1 MWIGLLIVLVIILI
15 AVYIQKP
22 EYIPFIEQQPQLS
35 ASENAAKTLAAAEA
49 PKSLTV
55 PAAGI
60 GAGSPSGTL
69 PAAALITVTTQADV
83 AKTQTVSSPIVP
95 TQTVPTQTV
104 PTPIVPSPIV
114 PATPVTSTL
123 ATPPAATAKQLATML
138 PTYTFHPGM
147 TFGGNDIS
155 NTGLTDNVPKLATWC
170 DANAS
175 CKGFTTDAWM
185 KSTIVPQDK
194 WYKWSDDPTKGL
206 YVKK

>member
-69 PAAALITVTTQADV
+69 PAAALITATTQADV
-83 AKTQTVSSPIVP
+83 AKTQTVPSS
-95 TQTVPTQTV
+95 TVPSSTV
-104 PTPIVPSPIV
+104 TSQVPSPIV

>member
-1 MWIGLLIVLVIILI
+1 MWTALLIVLIIILI

-22 EYIPFIEQQPQLS
+22 EYIPFATPHQQQPS
-35 ASENAAKTLAAAEA
+35 ASESAAKTLAAAEA
-49 PKSLTV
+49 PKSSTIV
-55 PAAGI
+55 AASVS
-60 GAGSPSGTL
+60 AGSSAGTL
-69 PAAALITVTTQADV
+69 PAAAIITTTTQADV
-83 AKTQTVSSPIVP
+83 AKTVTP
-95 TQTVPTQTV
+95 TAPTASTE
-104 PTPIVPSPIV
+104 PAPIV

-123 ATPPAATAKQLATML
+123 ATPPAATATQLATML

-147 TFGGNDIS
+147 TFGGNDLS
-155 NTGLTDNVPKLATWC
+155 NTGLTDNVPKLASWC

-194 WYKWSDDPTKGL
+194 WYKWSDDPKKGL

>member
-69 PAAALITVTTQADV
+69 PAAALITATTQADV
-83 AKTQTVSSPIVP
+83 AKTQTVPSQVPSP
-95 TQTVPTQTV
+95 TVTSQ
-104 PTPIVPSPIV
+104 VPSPIV